1 MTEEERRVK
10 LNQLSEEVWKLTR
23 DQIIVKHRFLDVAVY
38 VLRLLPSY
46 EIRTLATDGIDIFYH
61 PEYILKSYKEENSS
75 LVRYYLHILM
85 HCIFRHFFVDTH
97 VPHEY
102 WNLACD
108 IAVESVLEE
117 LTEDENSAV
126 YAGDQ
131 SERTHQ
137 RDNPLR
143 DDWDIA
149 ENRRKEIEKFQ
160 EKIKYMT
167 AENICRYLVDS
178 VKDKEELERLKRLF
192 LVDDHSRW
200 YLSEEEK
207 NQILMP
213 DVDGSEDLKKA
224 GKEKEQPALTEESP
238 EGERLKEL
246 WKNISTQMQVEF
258 ETFLKDRGI
267 EAGGLVQNLRAV
279 NRETY
284 DYSEF
289 LRKFAALGEE
299 LKVNDDEFDYIFYTY
314 GLNLY
319 GNLPLIE
326 PLEYQEVKRV
336 REFVIIIDTSGSTSG
351 ELVQKFVQKTYNVLK
366 QKESFSQKVNLH
378 IIQCDEEIQE
388 DKKIST
394 EKELDRYL
402 EEMEIK
408 GQGGTDFR
416 PAFAYVDELVKNH
429 EFKNLKGVIYFT
441 DGFGEFPEKKPE
453 YKTAIIY
460 LEENYQNPEVPP
472 WAIKLILRPEE
483 IQR

>member
-10 LNQLSEEVWKLTR
+10 LNQLSQEVWKLTR
-23 DQIIVKHRFLDVAVY
+23 DQIIVKHRFLDVAVHA
-38 VLRLLPSY
+38 LHLFPTY

-108 IAVESVLEE
+108 IAVEVVLLE
-117 LTEDENSAV
+117 LTEDDEKIS
-126 YAGDQ
+126 
-131 SERTHQ
+131 
-137 RDNPLR
+137 
-143 DDWDIA
+143 

-160 EKIKYMT
+160 EKIKYVT
-167 AENICRYLVDS
+167 AENVCRYLLDS
-178 VKDKEELERLKRLF
+178 VKDEEELERLRILF
-192 LVDDHSRW
+192 MVDDHSRW
-200 YLSEEEK
+200 YLPEEEK
-207 NQILMP
+207 NRILMP
-213 DVDGSEDLKKA
+213 DVEGTENLEKA
-224 GKEKEQPALTEESP
+224 GKEKEQPAITEESP
-238 EGERLKEL
+238 EGKKLKEL
-246 WKNISTQMQVEF
+246 WKNISTQMQVAF
-258 ETFLKDRGI
+258 ETFLKERGV
-267 EAGGLVQNLRAV
+267 EAGSLVQNLRAV

-289 LRKFAALGEE
+289 LRKFAILGEE

-326 PLEYQEVKRV
+326 PLEYKEVKRV
-336 REFVIIIDTSGSTSG
+336 REFVVVIDTSGSTSG
-351 ELVQKFVQKTYNVLK
+351 ELVQKFVQKTYNILK
-366 QKESFSQKVNLH
+366 QEESFSQKINLH

-394 EKELDRYL
+394 EKELNQYL
-402 EEMEIK
+402 AEMEIK

-416 PAFAYVDELVKNH
+416 PAFAYVDELVRNH
-429 EFKNLKGVIYFT
+429 EFTNLKGVIYFT
-441 DGFGEFPEKKPE
+441 DGFGEFPEKKPDYE
-453 YKTAIIY
+453 TAFIY
-460 LEENYQNPEVPP
+460 LEENYQNPEVPA

-483 IQR
+483 IQG

>member
-1 MTEEERRVK
+1 M
-10 LNQLSEEVWKLTR
+10 
-23 DQIIVKHRFLDVAVY
+23 
-38 VLRLLPSY
+38 
-46 EIRTLATDGIDIFYH
+46 
-61 PEYILKSYKEENSS
+61 
-75 LVRYYLHILM
+75 
-85 HCIFRHFFVDTH
+85 
-97 VPHEY
+97 
-102 WNLACD
+102 
-108 IAVESVLEE
+108 
-117 LTEDENSAV
+117 
-126 YAGDQ
+126 
-131 SERTHQ
+131 
-137 RDNPLR
+137 
-143 DDWDIA
+143 
-149 ENRRKEIEKFQ
+149 
-160 EKIKYMT
+160 
-167 AENICRYLVDS
+167 
-178 VKDKEELERLKRLF
+178 
-192 LVDDHSRW
+192 
-200 YLSEEEK
+200 
-207 NQILMP
+207 
-213 DVDGSEDLKKA
+213 
-224 GKEKEQPALTEESP
+224 
-238 EGERLKEL
+238 
-246 WKNISTQMQVEF
+246 
-258 ETFLKDRGI
+258 
-267 EAGGLVQNLRAV
+267 

-441 DGFGEFPEKKPE
+441 DGFGEFPEKKPDYE
-453 YKTAIIY
+453 TAFVY

-483 IQR
+483 IQ

>member
-1 MTEEERRVK
+1 MTEEERRIK

-23 DQIIVKHRFLDVAVY
+23 DRIIVKHRFLDMAVHT
-38 VLRLLPSY
+38 LRLLPTF
-46 EIRTLATDGIDIFYH
+46 EIRTLATDGIHIFYH
-61 PEYILKSYKEENSS
+61 PEYILKSYKQENSS

-108 IAVESVLEE
+108 IAVEAVLQE
-117 LTEDENSAV
+117 LMEDETVHAS
-126 YAGDQ
+126 GQ
-131 SERTHQ
+131 TERIQ
-137 RDNPLR
+137 QKDNHLQ
-143 DDWDIA
+143 DDGNIS
-149 ENRRKEIEKFQ
+149 NKRQKEIEKFR

-167 AENICRYLVDS
+167 AENICRYLQDS
-178 VKDKEELERLKRLF
+178 VKDKEELEQLKYLF

-200 YLSEEEK
+200 YLPEEEK

-213 DVDGSEDLKKA
+213 DVNGAEDLEKA

-246 WKNISTQMQVEF
+246 WKNISMQMQVEF
-258 ETFLKDRGI
+258 ETFLKDRGA
-267 EAGGLVQNLRAV
+267 EAGCLVQNLRAV

-351 ELVQKFVQKTYNVLK
+351 ELVQKFIQKTYNILK
-366 QKESFSQKVNLH
+366 QEESFSQKVNLH

-394 EKELDRYL
+394 EKELDQYL
-402 EEMEIK
+402 KEMEIK

-429 EFKNLKGVIYFT
+429 EFTNLKGVIYFT
-441 DGFGEFPEKKPE
+441 DGFGEFPEKKPDYE
-453 YKTAIIY
+453 TAFIY

-483 IQR
+483 IQG

>member
-10 LNQLSEEVWKLTR
+10 LNQLSEEVWKMTR
-23 DQIIVKHRFLDVAVY
+23 DQIIVKHRFLDVAVHT
-38 VLRLLPSY
+38 LRLFPSY
-46 EIRTLATDGIDIFYH
+46 EIQTLATDGIYIFYH

-85 HCIFRHFFVDTH
+85 HCIFRHFFVDIH
-97 VPHEY
+97 VPHEC

-117 LTEDENSAV
+117 LMEDEAV
-126 YAGDQ
+126 HALGQ
-131 SERTHQ
+131 SERKH
-137 RDNPLR
+137 DNRLQ
-143 DDWDIA
+143 DNENIT

-160 EKIKYMT
+160 EQIKYMT
-167 AENICRYLVDS
+167 SENICRYLVDS

-200 YLSEEEK
+200 YLPEEEK

-213 DVDGSEDLKKA
+213 DVDGSEDLEKT

-258 ETFLKDRGI
+258 ETFLKERGV
-267 EAGGLVQNLRAV
+267 EAGSLVQNLRAV

-289 LRKFAALGEE
+289 LRKFAILGEE

-326 PLEYQEVKRV
+326 PLEYKEVKRV
-336 REFVIIIDTSGSTSG
+336 REFVVVIDTSGSTSG
-351 ELVQKFVQKTYNVLK
+351 ELVQKFVQKTYNILK
-366 QKESFSQKVNLH
+366 QEENFLQKINLH

-394 EKELDRYL
+394 EKELNQYL
-402 EEMEIK
+402 AEMEIK

-416 PAFAYVDELVKNH
+416 PAFAYVDELVRNH
-429 EFKNLKGVIYFT
+429 EFTNLKGVIYFT
-441 DGFGEFPEKKPE
+441 DGFGEFPEKKPDYE
-453 YKTAIIY
+453 TAFIY
-460 LEENYQNPEVPP
+460 LEENYQNPEVPA

-483 IQR
+483 IQG